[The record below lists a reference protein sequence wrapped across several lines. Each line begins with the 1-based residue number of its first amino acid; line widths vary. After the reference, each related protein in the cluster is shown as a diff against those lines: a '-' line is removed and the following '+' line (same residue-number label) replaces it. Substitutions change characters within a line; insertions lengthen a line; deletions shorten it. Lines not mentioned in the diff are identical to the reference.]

1 VPLAD
6 KPGSAAKPLSDAATL
21 PAKEEKNKVIHIVT
35 RLQDEVVQSR
45 ALKRRPWLFGSVLAC
60 IVLPTFVALLYY
72 VFIAADRY
80 VSEAKFAVRSNE
92 TQAADA
98 LGMIVGLPTSQVM
111 SDSYIVVDY
120 VRSPEM
126 VAALEQRLPLRDMYR
141 DDTADFFSRLG
152 FDVSREELVEYWQD
166 RIDIYFDTTKQT
178 ISVEVQAF
186 RPEHAQRIASEIVDI
201 VSNLVNELSAKAR
214 RDAVEFAAKELAR
227 TELRVRGAREA
238 VLDFRIASKQLDP
251 SMTAETAQR
260 ITTEL
265 EGERSRL
272 SSQLASLSGYLSDTA
287 PSVQIMKTRIA
298 ALDGEI
304 LRIRRQISEP
314 TDRGSTA
321 GADGSEPLA
330 NVFGE

>member
-1 VPLAD
+1 
-6 KPGSAAKPLSDAATL
+6 
-21 PAKEEKNKVIHIVT
+21 
-35 RLQDEVVQSR
+35 
-45 ALKRRPWLFGSVLAC
+45 
-60 IVLPTFVALLYY
+60 
-72 VFIAADRY
+72 
-80 VSEAKFAVRSNE
+80 
-92 TQAADA
+92 
-98 LGMIVGLPTSQVM
+98 
-111 SDSYIVVDY
+111 
-120 VRSPEM
+120 M

-152 FDVSREELVEYWQD
+152 SDVSREELVEYWQD

-238 VLDFRIASKQLDP
+238 VLDFRIANMQLDP

-330 NVFGE
+330 NVVGEYQSFLLEQEFAEKAYTAALASLDRARAEAARVQAYLAIYANPLVAEDWTYPNRWLNILIVLIIASIVWAIGAFGFLSVRDHVA